1 MYHEE
6 ERNRGGKKERRR
18 RKVSSGSSKGVE
30 KGGCCFERLRWSQKA
45 SCNESTYLRVVGFR
59 DSMHDD
65 YQPHRPPMS
74 LLLQHA
80 ARLVE
85 WFIVFLPCPPPPPLP
100 SSPPSKRHPSAKYT
114 QNSRNLFGTTL
125 AEVKSWSRRNECS
138 IVNRVWER
146 GGIIVARFSKIP
158 PNRFE

>member
-85 WFIVFLPCPPPPPLP
+85 WFIVFLPCPPPPLSPPLP
-100 SSPPSKRHPSAKYT
+100 RPNGTPLPNIRKIVGICSAPPWLKLNLDPDATSARLWIGYEKEEE
-114 QNSRNLFGTTL
+114 LL
-125 AEVKSWSRRNECS
+125 
-138 IVNRVWER
+138 
-146 GGIIVARFSKIP
+146 
-158 PNRFE
+158 